1 MANDCYIHIGA
12 EKCGST
18 TIQKSLEINHEYL
31 KKNKILV
38 PRGLGRNTGPL
49 NHAKLVVA
57 SYRDNQKDDLTEIFY
72 KNQKRE
78 DFLVD
83 CLKSIK
89 NKKNLIRDNNF
100 STILSAEHFSSRL
113 RKENI
118 GNFKKLV
125 DQLSSNFKIILIIR
139 NQMDWHISAYNTF
152 IRCGGKK
159 TFEEWIKV
167 SLMQRSADW
176 LLITSQWEKY
186 FGFGNVFVLPLRDKS
201 NNKSLDERFYDC
213 CEINSEII
221 KNFKKPKKLNESLN
235 IYLLEKIRIIN
246 EKMPWIINGAI
257 NQERTKAIQEEIN
270 LFEEKIK
277 FNKEKIF
284 NNYSNEKYINN
295 ELKEYV
301 FNIYS
306 ESNSKLLKKYP
317 HLEIEIK
324 GF

>member
-38 PRGLGRNTGPL
+38 PKGLGRNTGPL
-49 NHAKLVVA
+49 NHTKLVVA
-57 SYRDNQKDDLTEIFY
+57 SYKYNQKDDLTELFY
-72 KNQKRE
+72 KNQNRE
-78 DFLVD
+78 DFLID
-83 CLKSIK
+83 CLKTIDQ
-89 NKKNLIRDNNF
+89 KKKLIRNNDF

-118 GNFKKLV
+118 SNFKNLV
-125 DQLSSNFKIILIIR
+125 DKFSSNLKIILIIR

-159 TFEEWIKV
+159 TFDEWIKI

-176 LLITSQWEKY
+176 YLIISQWEKY
-186 FGFGNVFVLPLRDKS
+186 FGFGNVFVLPLRDKIQ
-201 NNKSLDERFYDC
+201 NKSLDERFYNY
-213 CEINSEII
+213 CEINLDII
-221 KNFKKPKKLNESLN
+221 KNLKKPKRLNESLN

-246 EKMPWIINGAI
+246 QKMPWIINGVI
-257 NQERTKAIQEEIN
+257 NQERTEAIQKEIN
-270 LFEEKIK
+270 LFDEKVK
-277 FNKEKIF
+277 FNKEEIL
-284 NNYSNEKYINN
+284 NNYSNDKYINN
-295 ELKEYV
+295 ELRENV
-301 FNIYS
+301 LNFYS
-306 ESNSKLLKKYP
+306 ENNSKLLKKYP
-317 HLEIEIK
+317 QLEMEIK